1 MKLNTLF
8 AAAFLLT
15 TGVALAKNAEPAAVG
30 KIAQPGVA
38 QPFRLHDVRLLPGPF
53 LTGQQTAA
61 EYLLSLRADSLLA
74 NFRREAGLKPKAPHY
89 GGWESQGVSG
99 HCGGHYLSGCA
110 LAYAA
115 TGDEEFKQR
124 VDYFVTELAECQAA
138 AKDGYVAAIPGGR
151 EVYAQVARG
160 EIKFDGFHL
169 NGCWVPNYTLHKQ
182 FAGLRDAY
190 RLTGNKQ
197 ALEVAVKLADWFDG
211 VVAKLSDEQI
221 QTMLNCEHGGLNETF
236 ADLYVDTGDER
247 YLKLA
252 QRIYH
257 REVLEPLSKRVDIL
271 PGRHANTQIPK
282 LIGLARLYEVAGRP
296 ADHDAAEFFWQTVV
310 HHHSYVTGGHCDHEH
325 FAKPDQLNDRLSDD
339 TTETCNVYNMLK
351 LTEHL
356 FSWQP
361 TVETADFYERA
372 LLNHIRSSQHP
383 DGRVIYNLTLRPGG
397 TKHYQRK
404 YEDFTCCVGTG
415 MENHV
420 RYGAGIYYHRDFQL
434 WVNLF
439 IPSELN
445 WKERGV
451 KVRQETAWPN
461 GESTT
466 LTITTDKPQNF
477 TLYIR
482 QPHWA
487 TSGLDLRIVS
497 PNGHIDSNHHSQ
509 GGYAILNG
517 EWHSGTKVEVSF
529 PMALRTEAM
538 PDNPNR
544 IGIFYGPTLLAGDLG
559 ASDDPQRDSPTFV
572 PVLVTEGKPVSDWLE
587 TVDRDKLEFRTKKV
601 GRDRDVTLRPFHEL
615 HDRSYTVY
623 FDVFNSQQWS
633 EREAEFAAAHRA
645 EAELTVRTVDEVRV
659 GEQQSEQDHHFAG
672 DKSESGAH
680 EARRWRHA
688 QPDGHF
694 EYQLRVDPAA
704 AHELRCTYWGAE
716 TGHRVFDILVNSQ
729 KIGRETLTNERG
741 AKFYDVTYP
750 IPPEL
755 TRDKQAITVRFESAE
770 NGLAGGVFGVRL
782 LREVA
787 QSFSRQL

>member
-1 MKLNTLF
+1 MKLSIFF
-8 AAAFLLT
+8 AAAFFLT
-15 TGVALAKNAEPAAVG
+15 TCSAPANNAAPAAIG
-30 KIAQPGVA
+30 AIAQPGVA
-38 QPFRLHDVRLLPGPF
+38 QPFSLHDVRLLPGPF

-124 VDYFVTELAECQAA
+124 VNYFVSELAECQAA

-151 EVYAQVARG
+151 EVYEQVQRG
-160 EIKFDGFHL
+160 EITFDGFHI
-169 NGCWVPNYTLHKQ
+169 NGLWVPNYTLHKQ

-190 RLTGNKQ
+190 RLCGNKQ
-197 ALEVAVKLADWFDG
+197 ALEVAVKLADWYDG
-211 VVAKLSDEQI
+211 IVAKLSDEQI
-221 QTMLNCEHGGLNETF
+221 QTMLGCEHGGLNETF

-282 LIGLARLYEVAGRP
+282 LIGLARLYEVAGRT

-310 HHHSYVTGGHCDHEH
+310 HHHSYVTGGHCDHEY

-356 FSWQP
+356 FAWQP

-383 DGRVIYNLTLRPGG
+383 DGRVIYNLTLRQGG

-420 RYGAGIYYHRDFQL
+420 RYGAGIYFHDADSL

-445 WKERGV
+445 WRERGV
-451 KVRQETAWPN
+451 TVRQETEWPK
-461 GESTT
+461 GQSST
-466 LTITTDKPQNF
+466 LTIETDKPQIF
-477 TLYIR
+477 TLRIR
-482 QPHWA
+482 RPHWA
-487 TSGLDLRIVS
+487 AKGMIATVTKASGETIQYVRRG
-497 PNGHIDSNHHSQ
+497 NGYTEISQ
-509 GGYAILNG
+509 
-517 EWHSGTKVEVSF
+517 EWADGDRVQIEF
-529 PMALRTEAM
+529 PMTLRTEAM
-538 PDNPNR
+538 PDNPHR
-544 IGIFYGPTLLAGDLG
+544 IGIFYGPTLLAADLG
-559 ASDDPQRDSPTFV
+559 ASDDPQRDSPNFV
-572 PVLVTEGKPVSDWLE
+572 PVLVTDGKPVSDWLK
-587 TVDRDKLEFRTKKV
+587 TVDRDKLEFRTKAV

-623 FDVFNSQQWS
+623 FDVFNSQQWA
-633 EREAEFAAAHRA
+633 ERQAEVEAARRA
-645 EAELTVRTVDEVRV
+645 EAELVARTVDEVRV

-672 DKSESGAH
+672 DQSESGAH

-688 QPDGHF
+688 QPGGHF
-694 EYQLRVDPAA
+694 EYQLRVDPTAT
-704 AHELRCTYWGAE
+704 HELRCTYWGAE
-716 TGHRVFDILVNSQ
+716 TGHRVFDLLVNGE
-729 KIGRETLTNERG
+729 KVGRQTLTNENG

-750 IPPEL
+750 IPAEL
-755 TRDKQAITVRFESAE
+755 TKDKAEITVRFESAE
-770 NGLAGGVFGVRL
+770 NGLAGGIFGVRL
-782 LREVA
+782 LRVQPESA
-787 QSFSRQL
+787 LQR